1 MLLIWG
7 PGPRAGLCSALCD
20 SGQGDRA
27 RLPGGHT
34 GPVCVCVC
42 YVVCVFLC
50 VWCIYVCVI
59 RVCSVCVCKTGIK
72 GEACASEQQGASAQ
86 VPLPSAHHFLDVPG
100 AWVSLGTASSGLSAP
115 VPLGPRLTCGFW
127 RGRGWRGC
135 VPCRAAA
142 SPGLRLAGGCQV
154 PCQRPG
160 LCQLLSLPP
169 PVCFLTLG
177 PQRLWAGWSSCP
189 QPAQACSG
197 LAVLGTQWGE

>member
-1 MLLIWG
+1 M
-7 PGPRAGLCSALCD
+7 
-20 SGQGDRA
+20 
-27 RLPGGHT
+27 
-34 GPVCVCVC
+34 CVC

-72 GEACASEQQGASAQ
+72 REACASEQQGASAQ

-142 SPGLRLAGGCQV
+142 SPGLRLAGGCHGAMPTSRPV
-154 PCQRPG
+154 PAVVAAASCVLSDPG
-160 LCQLLSLPP
+160 APEAVGRVVQLSP
-169 PVCFLTLG
+169 
-177 PQRLWAGWSSCP
+177 
-189 QPAQACSG
+189 ACSSLLRAG
-197 LAVLGTQWGE
+197 CPRDTVGRVNSVAV

>member
-1 MLLIWG
+1 MGKGTG
-7 PGPRAGLCSALCD
+7 PGYLGDILGL
-20 SGQGDRA
+20 
-27 RLPGGHT
+27 
-34 GPVCVCVC
+34 CVCVLC
-42 YVVCVFLC
+42 CLCVSVCVVYLC
-50 VWCIYVCVI
+50 VCNLSVC
-59 RVCSVCVCKTGIK
+59 VCVCKTGIK